1 LPSNA
6 LLRFS
11 VFTEEAMTLHHKRH
25 FTVGVFVLLAAVVL
39 CSMPLGIFAQARNSI
54 VFTFDGLVRGT
65 TSAAGV
71 REFLGIPYAAPPV
84 GELRW
89 RPPVP
94 HAPWFEPLDATHFAN
109 HCPQTVSP
117 FGIASTTED
126 CLFLNVFTPGS
137 GDVRQLRPVMVW
149 IHGGALVTGESN
161 DYDPTAMVQD
171 GVIVVT
177 INYRLG
183 ALGFLAHPAFA
194 AEKTDPD
201 RDGDPATNFAGNYGL
216 MDQQLAL
223 RWVRD
228 NIIFFGGDPLNVT
241 IFGESAGGLS
251 VFSQLTS
258 PPAAHLFHKAIVES
272 GAYNLNTQSLATAEA
287 AGTAFAT
294 AAGCSSQTAA
304 CLRALPVATI
314 LANENPAGY
323 TPNIDGSF
331 YPLSLGTALATG
343 QFQHVPVIQGGNHDE
358 WRLFVALDFDL
369 TIGPIGNNEADY
381 EAALATLVG
390 PAAPIVAAQYPLASF
405 PSADLAFGAA
415 GTDAVFACPALSADL
430 SMSQFVP
437 LSTYEFNDENAPEDF
452 LPPVSFPYG
461 AAHAS
466 EIQYLFNLPVTVPR
480 PPLSAAQLQL
490 SSTMQHYWTNFAKF
504 GTPNGSGVPVWQ
516 NFNPLA
522 GNFQSLI
529 PPSPAQETNF
539 IANHN
544 CAFWAALLAAE

>member
-1 LPSNA
+1 M
-6 LLRFS
+6 RFS
-11 VFTEEAMTLHHKRH
+11 LFGEEAMTFHHKRQ
-25 FTVGVFVLLAAVVL
+25 FSVVLLVLLAAVVL
-39 CSMPLGIFAQARNSI
+39 CSMPLGSFAQARNSI

-65 TSAAGV
+65 TTAAGV
-71 REFLGIPYAAPPV
+71 HEFLGIPYAAPPV
-84 GELRW
+84 GNLRW

-94 HAPWFEPLDATHFAN
+94 HTPWFEPLDATHFAN
-109 HCPQTVSP
+109 HCPQPQTP
-117 FGIASTTED
+117 FGIASATED
-126 CLFLNVFTPGS
+126 CLFLNVFTPGG
-137 GDVRQLRPVMVW
+137 GDFRQLRPVMVW

-194 AEKTDPD
+194 AENTDAD
-201 RDGDPATNFAGNYGL
+201 RDRDVDANSAGDYGL

-228 NIIFFGGDPLNVT
+228 NIAFFGGDPFNVT

-251 VFSQLTS
+251 VFSHLVS
-258 PPAAHLFHKAIVES
+258 PPAANLFHKAIVES
-272 GAYNLNTQSLATAEA
+272 GAYNLNTQSLATAES

-304 CLRALPVATI
+304 CLRALPVTTI

-323 TPNIDGSF
+323 TPNIDGEF
-331 YPLSLGTALATG
+331 LPLSLGTALATG
-343 QFQHVPVIQGGNHDE
+343 QFHHVPVIQGGNHDE

-369 TIGPIGNNEADY
+369 TIGPVGNNEPAY

-390 PAAPIVAAQYPLASF
+390 PAAPIVAGQYPLANF

-452 LPPVSFPYG
+452 LPPVTFPYG

-504 GTPNGSGVPVWQ
+504 GTPNSPGVPAWQ

-529 PPSPAQETNF
+529 PPTPTQETNF

-544 CAFWAALLAAE
+544 CAFWPALLAAE

>member
-1 LPSNA
+1 MI
-6 LLRFS
+6 F
-11 VFTEEAMTLHHKRH
+11 HHKRQ
-25 FTVGVFVLLAAVVL
+25 FSVVLLALLAAIVL
-39 CSMPLGIFAQARNSI
+39 CSMPPGSFARAHNSI

-65 TSAAGV
+65 TTAAGV

-84 GELRW
+84 GNRRW
-89 RPPVP
+89 RPPVH
-94 HAPWFEPLDATHFAN
+94 HAPWFEPLDATQFAN
-109 HCPQTVSP
+109 HCPQPPTP

-126 CLFLNVFTPGS
+126 CLFLNVFTP
-137 GDVRQLRPVMVW
+137 DDRDHRQLRPVMVW
-149 IHGGALVTGESN
+149 IHGGALITGESN
-161 DYDPTAMVQD
+161 DYDPTLLVED

-194 AEKTDPD
+194 AESTDPD
-201 RDGDPATNFAGNYGL
+201 RDRDADANSAGNYGL

-228 NIIFFGGDPLNVT
+228 NIIFFGGDPSNVT

-251 VFSQLTS
+251 VFSQLVS
-258 PPAAHLFHKAIVES
+258 PQAANLFHKAIVES
-272 GAYNLNTQSLATAEA
+272 GAYNLNTQSLATAES
-287 AGTAFAT
+287 AGSAFAA
-294 AAGCSSQTAA
+294 AAGCSNQTAA
-304 CLRALPVATI
+304 CLRALPVSTI

-323 TPNIDGSF
+323 TPNIDGEF
-331 YPLSLGTALATG
+331 LPLSIGTALATG
-343 QFQHVPVIQGGNHDE
+343 QFNHVPVIQGSNHDE

-369 TIGPIGNNEADY
+369 TIGPIGNNEPAY

-390 PAAPIVAAQYPLASF
+390 PFVAPIVAAQYPLANF

-452 LPPVSFPYG
+452 LPPVTFPYG

-466 EIQYLFNLPVTVPR
+466 EIQYLFNLPVTIPR

-504 GTPNGSGVPVWQ
+504 GTPNGSGVPAWQ
-516 NFNPLA
+516 NFNPVA

-529 PPSPAQETNF
+529 PPSPTQETNF

-544 CAFWAALLAAE
+544 CAFWAALLAAQ

>member
-1 LPSNA
+1 LPRKG
-6 LLRFS
+6 LRI
-11 VFTEEAMTLHHKRH
+11 VMEEAMTFHHKRQI
-25 FTVGVFVLLAAVVL
+25 TLVLLVLSVVAVL
-39 CSMPLGIFAQARNSI
+39 CTLPLGSLAQGRGPIA
-54 VFTFDGLVRGT
+54 FTFDGLVRGT
-65 TSAAGV
+65 VTSAGV
-71 REFLGIPYAAPPV
+71 REFLGIPYGAPPV

-94 HAPWFEPLDATHFAN
+94 HAPWLQPLDATQFAN
-109 HCPQTVSP
+109 HCPQPASP

-126 CLFLNVFTPGS
+126 CLFLNVFTS
-137 GDVRQLRPVMVW
+137 DAGDSHQLRPVMVW

-161 DYDPTAMVQD
+161 DYDPTLLVQD

-194 AEKTDPD
+194 ADKTDPD
-201 RDGDPATNFAGNYGL
+201 HDHDIDPNSAGDYGL

-228 NIIFFGGDPLNVT
+228 NIVFFGGDPLNVT

-251 VFSQLTS
+251 VFSQLAS
-258 PPAAHLFHKAIVES
+258 PAAANLFHKAIIES
-272 GAYNLNTQSLATAEA
+272 GAYALTTQTLATAES
-287 AGTAFAT
+287 AGTIFAN

-304 CLRALPVATI
+304 CLRALPVSTI

-323 TPNIDGSF
+323 TPNIGGELL
-331 YPLSLGTALATG
+331 PLSLGTALATG
-343 QFQHVPVIQGGNHDE
+343 QFHHVPIIQGGNHDE

-369 TIGPIGNNEADY
+369 TIGPIGNNEPAY
-381 EAALATLVG
+381 EGALATLVG

-415 GTDAVFACPALSADL
+415 GTDAAFACPALSADL

-466 EIQYLFNLPVTVPR
+466 EIQYLFNLPITVPR
-480 PPLSAAQLQL
+480 PSLNAQQLQL

-504 GTPNGSGVPVWQ
+504 GTPNGSGGPAWL
-516 NFNPLA
+516 NFNPA
-522 GNFQSLI
+522 IGNFQSLI
-529 PPSPAQETNF
+529 PPSPMQETNF
-539 IANHN
+539 AAAHN
-544 CAFWAALLAAE
+544 CAFWAALLSAQ